1 MSKSNNIWAFYF
13 VKRFLI
19 RNGVQ
24 MEKTVNIQEMV
35 FFYAMT
41 KMNNT
46 SLRGRVFLKIN
57 YKLQKDDTLQANA
70 KCINEKVS
78 LVFQIC
84 CL

>member
-1 MSKSNNIWAFYF
+1 MSKSNNIWAFYY

-35 FFYAMT
+35 FFYTMT

-70 KCINEKVS
+70 KRINEKVS